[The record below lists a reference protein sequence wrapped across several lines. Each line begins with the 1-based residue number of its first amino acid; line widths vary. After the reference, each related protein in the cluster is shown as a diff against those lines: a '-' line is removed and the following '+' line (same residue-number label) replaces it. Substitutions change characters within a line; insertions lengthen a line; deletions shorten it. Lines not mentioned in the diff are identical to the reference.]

1 MTIKLLLWE
10 VSIQRQCHQKHSIGN
25 APTANQSILSGT
37 EPVANAVPAM
47 NLPDLVWEEQ
57 FYRRWLII
65 GKAHHQ
71 KLLTELAMRQMSA
84 TQPPNNQ
91 AYAEHQGN

>member
-1 MTIKLLLWE
+1 
-10 VSIQRQCHQKHSIGN
+10 
-25 APTANQSILSGT
+25 
-37 EPVANAVPAM
+37 M